1 MNDAILKTPRL
12 LEETDEYWTYGY
24 KMHSFQIDK
33 KGNKVWSKILYV
45 YDNEDDLM
53 VVYSDLGKKELIEMA
68 VDFIDRR
75 RDGTNVICRQ

>member
-1 MNDAILKTPRL
+1 MSTIDAILKMPRL

-33 KGNKVWSKILYV
+33 KGNKAWDKILYV

-53 VVYSDLGKKELIEMA
+53 AVYSDLSEKELIEMA
-68 VDFIDRR
+68 VDFIDKRR
-75 RDGTNVICRQ
+75 GNENE